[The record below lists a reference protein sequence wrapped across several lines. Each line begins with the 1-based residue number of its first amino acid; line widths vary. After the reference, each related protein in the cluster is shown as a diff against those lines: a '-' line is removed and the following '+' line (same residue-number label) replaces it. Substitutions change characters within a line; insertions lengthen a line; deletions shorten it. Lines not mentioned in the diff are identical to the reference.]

1 LARTAYGQSLLLKL
15 AVLVPLLAVA
25 AINRLV
31 LRPRLTASSGRPRIR
46 SLFTRLVQGELAL
59 AAVLL
64 IAVGLLGSLP
74 PPGNRG
80 LPAEVESARQAG
92 SLRVSLRVDP
102 NWVGVSRFR
111 VAFADGEGR
120 VPSDLGRA
128 TLTFAMDGMN
138 MGRTH
143 VTLTPQG
150 DGVYETTGY
159 YVGMPGVSLV
169 NVAVSRGAGA
179 DESAVF
185 RIEVPDVNPRQLG
198 GLVAALGL
206 RRGDS

>member
-1 LARTAYGQSLLLKL
+1 LLVDTIHLAAAALWLGGLLQAAWLAATRRSDSDDADAGSLAALVHRLSSAARVSVGGLVMTGAGNTSAQVGRFDTLARTAYGQSLLLKL

-80 LPAEVESARQAG
+80 LPAEVES
-92 SLRVSLRVDP
+92 
-102 NWVGVSRFR
+102 
-111 VAFADGEGR
+111 
-120 VPSDLGRA
+120 
-128 TLTFAMDGMN
+128 
-138 MGRTH
+138 
-143 VTLTPQG
+143 
-150 DGVYETTGY
+150 
-159 YVGMPGVSLV
+159 
-169 NVAVSRGAGA
+169 
-179 DESAVF
+179 
-185 RIEVPDVNPRQLG
+185 
-198 GLVAALGL
+198 
-206 RRGDS
+206 